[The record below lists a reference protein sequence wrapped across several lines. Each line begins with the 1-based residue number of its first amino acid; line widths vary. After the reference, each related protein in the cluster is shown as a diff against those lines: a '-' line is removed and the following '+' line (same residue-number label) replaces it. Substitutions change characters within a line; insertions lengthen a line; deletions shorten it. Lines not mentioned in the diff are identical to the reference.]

1 MADKIGIYS
10 IEKNC
15 GKTTTAAFLAESF
28 ATLSTNV
35 LVIDLD
41 PSSYFPKF
49 LGFELRVSAK
59 DQMQRV
65 KIGQSAWKY
74 LKVGQDIEKLLN
86 QIAEFDS
93 EFDYII
99 FDFPSFESDCN
110 AEVLKVLNK
119 VIVPIECEFFGIDQ
133 LNVTIKKILE
143 IETLKIDGILLTKYD
158 EKNQIMTNFLKFIE
172 ENFSDLIY
180 NTIISRNY
188 YLGLP
193 HFTVENLNK
202 YVPNVGFADYLKLA
216 NEIQNDK

>member
-10 IEKNC
+10 IDKNC
-15 GKTTTAAFLAESF
+15 GKTTTVAFLAESF

-35 LVIDLD
+35 LVVDLD
-41 PSSYFPKF
+41 PKNYFSKF
-49 LGFELRVSAK
+49 LGLELKVSER
-59 DQMQRV
+59 DQIQQV

-74 LKVGQDIEKLLN
+74 LKVGQDLEKLLN
-86 QIAEFDS
+86 QIKEFDT
-93 EFDYII
+93 EYDYII
-99 FDFPSFESDCN
+99 FDFPSFESESN
-110 AEVLKVLNK
+110 TEVLKILNK
-119 VIVPIECEFFGIDQ
+119 VIIPIECEFFGIDQ
-133 LNVTIKKILE
+133 LNVTIEKILE
-143 IETLKIDGILLTKYD
+143 IENLKIDGILLTKYD
-158 EKNQIMTNFLKFIE
+158 EKNQIMPNYIKFIK

-193 HFTVENLNK
+193 NFTIENLNK

>member
-41 PSSYFPKF
+41 QGNDFSKF
-49 LGFELRVSAK
+49 LDIELKVS
-59 DQMQRV
+59 DLGQVMQV
-65 KIGQSAWKY
+65 KVGQSAWKY
-74 LKVGQDIEKLLN
+74 LKVGQDTEMLLSRME
-86 QIAEFDS
+86 EFDA
-93 EFDYII
+93 EFDYIL
-99 FDFPSFESDCN
+99 FDFPSFESDSN
-110 AEVLKVLNK
+110 TEVLKKLNK
-119 VIVPIECEFFGIDQ
+119 VIIPIECEFYGIDQ
-133 LNVTIKKILE
+133 LNLTIEKILE

-158 EKNQIMTNFLKFIE
+158 EKNQIMPKFLKFIK
-172 ENFSDLIY
+172 ENFSDLVY
-180 NTIISRNY
+180 DTIISRNY

-193 HFTVENLNK
+193 SFTIENLNK

-216 NEIQNDK
+216 NEIQK

>member
-35 LVIDLD
+35 LVVDLD
-41 PSSYFPKF
+41 PRNNFPTF
-49 LGFELRVSAK
+49 LGLNLKVSDK
-59 DQMQRV
+59 DQIQQV
-65 KIGQSAWKY
+65 KIGQSTWKY

-86 QIAEFDS
+86 MLEEFDS
-93 EFDYII
+93 EFNYVI
-99 FDFPSFESDCN
+99 FDFPSFESESHT
-110 AEVLKVLNK
+110 EVLKILNK
-119 VIVPIECEFFGIDQ
+119 VIIPIECEFFGIDQ
-133 LNVTIKKILE
+133 LNVTIEKILE
-143 IETLKIDGILLTKYD
+143 IDSLKIDGILLTKYD
-158 EKNQIMTNFLKFIE
+158 EKNQIMPNFLKFLK
-172 ENFSDLIY
+172 ENFSDLLY

-193 HFTVENLNK
+193 NFTIENLNK

>member
-15 GKTTTAAFLAESF
+15 GKTTTVAFLAESF

-41 PSSYFPKF
+41 PRNYFSNF
-49 LGFELRVSAK
+49 LGLKLKASDK
-59 DQMQRV
+59 GQMQQV

-74 LKVGQDIEKLLN
+74 LKVGQDTEKLLN
-86 QIAEFDS
+86 RLEEFDS
-93 EFDYII
+93 EFNYII
-99 FDFPSFESDCN
+99 FDFPSFESESHT
-110 AEVLKVLNK
+110 EVLKILNK

-133 LNVTIKKILE
+133 LNVTIQRILE
-143 IETLKIDGILLTKYD
+143 IDSLKIDGILLTKYD
-158 EKNQIMTNFLKFIE
+158 EKNQIMPNFLKFIK
-172 ENFSDLIY
+172 ENFSDLLY

-193 HFTVENLNK
+193 NFTIENLNK